1 MLIGFNSRSQV
12 KTVMMDV
19 KDRIT
24 ADSAEAVNYA
34 VYGKI
39 PGDSVY
45 TFKKFDYD
53 GILLASGSF
62 KDDSLQI
69 PHGKFVYYNWITPDN
84 NVVSMGYD
92 INGKERFIEVTG
104 SFNNGLREGRWLSFY
119 SDGKIKEIVTF
130 SRGIVHGAYQSFNVE
145 GKQQIAGLY
154 VRGKKNGTWILK
166 GGKQQDVYENGQLI
180 SSLKGKKL
188 REQQAQGK
196 IVN

>member
-1 MLIGFNSRSQV
+1 
-12 KTVMMDV
+12 MMDV

-24 ADSAEAVNYA
+24 TDSAEAVNYA

-39 PGDSVY
+39 SGDSVY

-104 SFNNGLREGRWLSFY
+104 SFKDALREGRWISFY

-130 SRGIVHGAYQSFNVE
+130 SKGIVHGAYQSYSTD
-145 GKQQIAGLY
+145 GKQQIVGMY
-154 VRGKKNGTWILK
+154 VRGKKSGTWILK

-188 REQQAQGK
+188 REQQSQGK